1 MLHSTDSHATLDR
14 ITQIPVNRLVLM
26 GVRVPV
32 EGVVRVA
39 RNRQQLRLA
48 LVASALPGS
57 GSRLVEAS
65 LVTTAPRRVQ
75 QPSPYITMFA
85 MPTRN
90 VPISRPMRKH
100 YGVRYDKMV
109 TVSR

>member
-26 GVRVPV
+26 GVWVPV

-48 LVASALPGS
+48 LVAPALPIS
-57 GSRLVEAS
+57 GCWLEVS
-65 LVTTAPRRVQ
+65 LVTTVPRMVKKT
-75 QPSPYITMFA
+75 SLFI
-85 MPTRN
+85 
-90 VPISRPMRKH
+90 PISGPMKQH
-100 YGVRYDKMV
+100 HKVR
-109 TVSR
+109 